1 MVMKQKKITRA
12 ENAKLLILYCVLP
25 TIADYLEDIPFEGEI
40 KEAVDNIITL
50 SREADDRVFPPDE
63 DEQEKRARLDQQWKI
78 QVSFR
83 DWVISN
89 FDLAQKDI
97 KKIPPVQ
104 P

>member
-1 MVMKQKKITRA
+1 MKAKQPTITRA

-40 KEAVDNIITL
+40 KEAVDNLIER
-50 SREADDRVFPPDE
+50 SREADDRVFPPNE
-63 DEQEKRARLDQQWKI
+63 DEQEKRARLDQQWQI

-97 KKIPPVQ
+97 KKIQ
-104 P
+104 RL

>member
-1 MVMKQKKITRA
+1 MKQPTITKA
-12 ENAKLLILYCVLP
+12 ENAKLLTTYCVLP
-25 TIADYLEDIPFEGEI
+25 ILSDYLEDIPFEGEI
-40 KEAVDNIITL
+40 KEAVDNLITL
-50 SREADDRVFPPDE
+50 SREADDRVFPPNE

>member
-1 MVMKQKKITRA
+1 MKAKQKKITKA

-25 TIADYLEDIPFEGEI
+25 TISDYLEDIPFEGEI
-40 KEAVDNIITL
+40 KEAVNNLITL
-50 SREADDRVFPPDE
+50 SRDMDDRIFSE
-63 DEQEKRARLDQQWKI
+63 GSEEEKRARLDQQWKI

-97 KKIPPVQ
+97 KKIQ
-104 P
+104 RL

>member
-1 MVMKQKKITRA
+1 MKQKKITKT
-12 ENAKLLILYCVLP
+12 ENAKLLIIYCVLP
-25 TIADYLEDIPFEGEI
+25 TIADYLEDIPFEGQI
-40 KEAVDNIITL
+40 KEAVDNLITL
-50 SREADDRVFPPDE
+50 SRDMDDRIFSKGIE
-63 DEQEKRARLDQQWKI
+63 EEKRVIADQQWKI

>member
-1 MVMKQKKITRA
+1 MKAKQKKITRA

-40 KEAVDNIITL
+40 KEAVDNLITL
-50 SREADDRVFPPDE
+50 SRDMDDRVFPPDE
-63 DEQEKRARLDQQWKI
+63 DEQEKRARLDQQWQI

-89 FDLAQKDI
+89 FDLSQKDI
-97 KKIPPVQ
+97 KKIQ
-104 P
+104 RL

>member
-1 MVMKQKKITRA
+1 MRAKQPKITRA

-40 KEAVDNIITL
+40 KEAVDNLITL
-50 SREADDRVFPPDE
+50 SRDMDDRIFSQGSE
-63 DEQEKRARLDQQWKI
+63 EEKRAMADQQWKI

-89 FDLAQKDI
+89 FDLAHKDI
-97 KKIPPVQ
+97 KKIQ
-104 P
+104 RL

>member
-1 MVMKQKKITRA
+1 MKQKKITKA

-40 KEAVDNIITL
+40 KEAVDNLITL
-50 SREADDRVFPPDE
+50 SRDMDDRIFSQGSE
-63 DEQEKRARLDQQWKI
+63 EEKRVIADQQWKI

>member
-1 MVMKQKKITRA
+1 MKQKKITKA

-40 KEAVDNIITL
+40 KEAVDNLITL
-50 SREADDRVFPPDE
+50 SRDMDDRIFSQVSE
-63 DEQEKRARLDQQWKI
+63 EEKRVIADQQWKI

>member
-1 MVMKQKKITRA
+1 MKQKKITKT

-25 TIADYLEDIPFEGEI
+25 TIADYLEDIPFEGELQ
-40 KEAVDNIITL
+40 KAVTNLIEQ
-50 SREADDRVFPPDE
+50 SRMADDRIFRPDE
-63 DEQEKRARLDQQWKI
+63 DEEEKRVIADQQWKI

>member
-1 MVMKQKKITRA
+1 MKQPTIHRSLQ
-12 ENAKLLILYCVLP
+12 AKLLTTYCVLP
-25 TIADYLEDIPFEGEI
+25 ILSDYLEDIPFEGEI
-40 KEAVDNIITL
+40 KEAVDHLIAL
-50 SREADDRVFPPDE
+50 SRDMDDRIFSQGSE
-63 DEQEKRARLDQQWKI
+63 EEKRVIADQQWQI

>member
-1 MVMKQKKITRA
+1 MKQPTIHRSLQ
-12 ENAKLLILYCVLP
+12 AKLLILYCVLP
-25 TIADYLEDIPFEGEI
+25 TIADYLEDIPFEGELQ
-40 KEAVDNIITL
+40 KAVTNLIEQ
-50 SREADDRVFPPDE
+50 SRMADDRIFRPDE

>member
-1 MVMKQKKITRA
+1 MKAKQKKITKA

-40 KEAVDNIITL
+40 KEAVDNLITL
-50 SREADDRVFPPDE
+50 SREADDRVFSKGSE
-63 DEQEKRARLDQQWKI
+63 EEKRARLDQQWAI

-97 KKIPPVQ
+97 KKIQ
-104 P
+104 RL

>member
-1 MVMKQKKITRA
+1 MKQPTIHRSLQ
-12 ENAKLLILYCVLP
+12 AKLLTTYCVLP
-25 TIADYLEDIPFEGEI
+25 ILSDYLEDIPFEGEI
-40 KEAVDNIITL
+40 KEAVNNLITL
-50 SREADDRVFPPDE
+50 SRDMDDRIFSKGSEEENRVI
-63 DEQEKRARLDQQWKI
+63 ADQQWKI